1 MMMGGLYGLLSVVL
15 GAFATHGLRDVISP
29 ASLSS
34 WQTGVTYQMSHAL
47 VLLFTGLWLQLG
59 GPRALAV
66 AGMFFSVG
74 VLGFCGSIYLMVLLQ
89 MAWLGPV
96 TPLGGLSLIA
106 GWVCL
111 CLAIVRVNGS
121 TPGQDLQRRHG
132 R

>member
-1 MMMGGLYGLLSVVL
+1 MAWTLRSAMRCHCEADTPSMGIML
-15 GAFATHGLRDVISP
+15 GTAVASCSRPSMWGASAISL
-29 ASLSS
+29 ASS
-34 WQTGVTYQMSHAL
+34 
-47 VLLFTGLWLQLG
+47 G

-74 VLGFCGSIYLMVLLQ
+74 VLGFSGSIYLMVLLQ

-106 GWVCL
+106 GWGCL